1 MFDVRYR
8 LASSQGWLPK
18 MAQIALLLVIVR
30 LTDSTAQALDLPG
43 LPPVMTSGHADLAVS
58 FSPLTSKILV
68 RAGAVVDGVAV
79 GTDTYYNPDELLF
92 LTGATRLAPLDNS
105 LSFTGALAGDSVWVF
120 PETDTSG
127 VPFVGISNQSLSAA
141 DWVGDLT
148 WRVTAIDKPS
158 NSEFSIWID
167 GVSGPQVIV
176 STLDGLPDQFQL
188 PAGGHQHF
196 NFGLSKAG
204 YYGVTF
210 EVSGTHVNT
219 GFQSASGY
227 YMFGT
232 VPEPGTL
239 CLASLAVSLVII
251 SRRGWRR

>member
-1 MFDVRYR
+1 MCDDQWRFVSRR
-8 LASSQGWLPK
+8 GWLPRT
-18 MAQIALLLVIVR
+18 AQIALLLVTVR
-30 LTDSTAQALDLPG
+30 FMDSNAQALTLPG
-43 LPPVMTSGHADLAVS
+43 LPPAMTSGHADLTVS

-68 RAGAVVDGVAV
+68 YSGAVVDGVTVVAN
-79 GTDTYYNPDELLF
+79 TYYNPDELLF
-92 LTGATRLAPLDNS
+92 LTGTTRLAPIDNS
-105 LSFTGALAGDSVWVF
+105 LSFTGALAGGSIWVF
-120 PETDTSG
+120 PETATPG
-127 VPFVGISNQSLSAA
+127 VPFVGISTPSLSAS

-158 NSEFSIWID
+158 NSEFSIWLD
-167 GVSGPQVIV
+167 GASGPQVLV

-196 NFGLSKAG
+196 NFGLSKMG

-210 EVSGTHVNT
+210 EVSGTHVNS

-227 YMFGT
+227 YLFGT

-239 CLASLAVSLVII
+239 SLACLAMGLVVI
-251 SRRGWRR
+251 SRRKWRR